1 MAAVG
6 GRDVGFC
13 GASPYVDPQILD
25 GNTLPL
31 MRLRYGGSAASWGFA
46 IHLPGKDR
54 YQDAILPTGGFAGLP
69 EDALVAY
76 YTFVLFIT
84 TCVATYFKLP
94 RSYARMAVLIAV
106 CQLFLVAWFGRLS
119 DRFGRRPLCLFGAIG
134 AANSVFVFLV
144 LPHTA
149 SFSLIVLG
157 VLITLFFQAAYGSQA
172 AFVVGRFPTK
182 IRCGGAPMGFQLAGI
197 FGHSPAQII
206 WVAMLERHD
215 ISFVVS
221 LYVMVVL
228 AVTAACVLVAAE
240 TSRVDKDADLVDQ
253 RAGERCPR

>member
-1 MAAVG
+1 VADVG
-6 GRDVGFC
+6 GRDVRFC
-13 GASPYVDPQILD
+13 GASAYVDPQILD
-25 GNTLPL
+25 GDTLPL
-31 MRLRYGGSAASWGFA
+31 TRLRYGGSAAGWGFA

-106 CQLFLVAWFGRLS
+106 CQLFPCRVVRQAVRQVRPSTPLPLPRDRSRELS
-119 DRFGRRPLCLFGAIG
+119 IL
-134 AANSVFVFLV
+134 
-144 LPHTA
+144 
-149 SFSLIVLG
+149 
-157 VLITLFFQAAYGSQA
+157 
-172 AFVVGRFPTK
+172 
-182 IRCGGAPMGFQLAGI
+182 
-197 FGHSPAQII
+197 
-206 WVAMLERHD
+206 
-215 ISFVVS
+215 VS
-221 LYVMVVL
+221 LYVVVVL
-228 AVTAACVLVAAE
+228 AVTTACVLVAAE